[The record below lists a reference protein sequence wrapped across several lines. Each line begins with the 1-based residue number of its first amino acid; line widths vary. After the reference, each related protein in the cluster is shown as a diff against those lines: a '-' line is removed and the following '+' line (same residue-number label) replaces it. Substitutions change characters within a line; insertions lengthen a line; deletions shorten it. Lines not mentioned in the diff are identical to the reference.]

1 MHASTALVSD
11 AFRISFVSCPLRKRK
26 RSAPLTRSFT
36 RAERSK
42 NARSSERSCAV
53 ILLARFIL
61 GFVPAPAFAT
71 EQFREQFQRRLC
83 RGRLFCLRLG
93 RCLSR
98 SNILGGRFRLTW
110 FNCSRR
116 CRFTGRFRR
125 HELIHR
131 RLRFGYCL
139 LWRRRRKIDLLD
151 RSCHFAHARN
161 RRRRLNRR
169 RFFKQFQVLFHCR

>member
-1 MHASTALVSD
+1 MHASRALVSV

-116 CRFTGRFRR
+116 CRFTGRFRL
-125 HELIHR
+125 HELFHR
-131 RLRFGYCL
+131 SLRFGYCL
-139 LWRRRRKIDLLD
+139 LLRRVRRIDLLVMD
-151 RSCHFAHARN
+151 RNFYFYTPCN
-161 RRRRLNRR
+161 
-169 RFFKQFQVLFHCR
+169 K

>member
-1 MHASTALVSD
+1 MHASRALVSD

-71 EQFREQFQRRLC
+71 EQFREQFQRQ
-83 RGRLFCLRLG
+83 
-93 RCLSR
+93 SR
-98 SNILGGRFRLTW
+98 RW
-110 FNCSRR
+110 NCSRN
-116 CRFTGRFRR
+116 CSVAKEIGR
-125 HELIHR
+125 
-131 RLRFGYCL
+131 
-139 LWRRRRKIDLLD
+139 
-151 RSCHFAHARN
+151 AH
-161 RRRRLNRR
+161 
-169 RFFKQFQVLFHCR
+169 V